1 MAAKPLRITFAD
13 GSTVD
18 VQPTLEDRLKFE
30 STLRKNKGWGKLEDN
45 ALKLT
50 PFLAWS
56 AASRTGVTDLSWE
69 QFTTGDTAAVDVES
83 VPDADDADAAL
94 EVDGLGE
101 GTPTT
106 DSNTS
111 PSSSASD
118 SKSRRGSGAA
128 KTGRA

>member
-1 MAAKPLRITFAD
+1 MAAKPLRITFHD

-30 STLRKNKGWGKLEDN
+30 STLRRNKGWGKLEDN

-56 AASRTGVTDLSWE
+56 AATRTGATELSWDE
-69 QFTTGDTAAVDVES
+69 FTSGPSAAIDVEP
-83 VPDADDADAAL
+83 VPDAEDPDPEL

-101 GTPTT
+101 GTPTEGL
-106 DSNTS
+106 NTS
-111 PSSSASD
+111 PSSSDSD

-128 KTGRA
+128 KTVRA